1 MLIFVLDSINT
12 LFNLFLQFYY
22 SDFQFGKEKKKHKIG
37 SCDADHFLSFVL
49 TLIK

>member
-22 SDFQFGKEKKKHKIG
+22 SDFQFGKEKKNKIG